1 MSTEQRN
8 NYLGFYIKEEKYKL
22 EIDTFFQSIVID
34 ENESYVLKN
43 FWKKNCPRIDLP
55 YMHLDMREEL
65 LFSMVD
71 NELLWKKFNKIIN
84 RDIKIHEKILALSD
98 VQQRILEG
106 ETLIEKKIY
115 NQIDVCIDLKPLTE
129 FSYWLKLLNNL
140 FISVIRELL
149 DQIKIEEDKIMRC
162 LFMKR
167 LIIVNIKCLDL
178 IKNKYAYNDLSY
190 VNTHIEK
197 LISFIDDGLEF
208 ALYSFGIMFPNLV
221 NENIYP
227 IINSSSLLYNHP
239 EIKISMDDPFFGNAK
254 KQFFQ
259 FY

>member
-1 MSTEQRN
+1 MEEN
-8 NYLGFYIKEEKYKL
+8 KNIYLGFYVKEDTYKL
-22 EIDTFFQSIVID
+22 EIDKFYHSIITD
-34 ENESYVLKN
+34 ENECYVLKN

-55 YMHLDMREEL
+55 YMNLDMREEL
-65 LFSMVD
+65 LFSIID
-71 NELLWKKFNKIIN
+71 NDALWKKFNKIID
-84 RDIKIHEKILALSD
+84 RDIKNHEKILALPE
-98 VQQRILEG
+98 VQQQILQG
-106 ETLIEKKIY
+106 DTNIVKKIY
-115 NQIDVCIDLKPLTE
+115 GDIEIYIDLKPLIE

-140 FISVIRELL
+140 FISVIREIL
-149 DQIKIEEDKIMRC
+149 DQIKIEEKITRC
-162 LFMKR
+162 ILMKR
-167 LIIVNIKCLDL
+167 LISVNIKCLDL

-197 LISFIDDGLEF
+197 IVSFFDDGLEF

-227 IINSSSLLYNHP
+227 IINSSSVLYNHP
-239 EIKISMDDPFFGNAK
+239 EIKISIDDPFFGDAK